1 MVADIAYQ
9 RLSKNTQDII
19 SNILF
24 PMPNHGDDDNDDGDN
39 SNRKQDGYDK
49 SKYASPMSAVATW
62 ADRMR
67 YTKEFAWT
75 EPLHFVDIR
84 DDLIPGTIYNLQILY
99 IIVTCYEQM
108 TFVLI

>member
-24 PMPNHGDDDNDDGDN
+24 PMPNNDDGDN